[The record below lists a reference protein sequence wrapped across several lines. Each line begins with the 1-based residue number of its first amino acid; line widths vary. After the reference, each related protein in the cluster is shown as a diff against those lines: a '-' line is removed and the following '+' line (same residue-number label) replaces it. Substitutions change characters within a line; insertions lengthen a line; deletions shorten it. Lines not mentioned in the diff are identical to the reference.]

1 MPPPKPLDKE
11 QLLENITSA
20 QAAYIGQGD
29 TRQIFDQLLISLL
42 NLTGSEYG
50 YIGEVLQTADGKPY
64 LKTHAISNIS
74 WNDATRDFYE
84 KNAPTGLDFNNMES
98 LFGYV
103 ITHEE
108 VVIANDPTND
118 PRACGLPEGHP
129 SLDAY
134 LGLPFIT
141 DGKIVGSAG
150 ISNRSGGYDQNI
162 VEFLKPFMA
171 TCSNII
177 LAERARKERRRNE
190 KLKNDFI
197 SIISHELRT
206 PMTSIRGSLGLID
219 AIYKDKLDDNIAEMI
234 HAANNGCNR
243 MLRLLDDILD
253 VQKLESGTIELLPGE
268 CDIGNIIQKIMLE
281 LESKTRHS
289 EVELVIDVTNTITL
303 FADAD
308 RIEQIL
314 VNLISNA
321 IKFTEKGSVKITA
334 RDIGD
339 TIKIII
345 SDTGKGIAAE
355 DLPHIFDK
363 FHQVGEVNTRSTDGV
378 GLGLFIVKNLIDQHN
393 GSIDVESSENEGT
406 QFTIHFP
413 KKWTRAEKIEKAD
426 VSI

>member
-1 MPPPKPLDKE
+1 MKPPPTALNKE
-11 QLLENITSA
+11 QLLEAITSA
-20 QAAYIGQGD
+20 QADYIGHGD
-29 TRQIFDQLLISLL
+29 SRQIFDQLLISLL

-50 YIGEVLQTADGKPY
+50 YIGEVLQTPEGNCY

-74 WNDATRDFYE
+74 WNDTTRKFYE
-84 KNAPTGLDFNNMES
+84 ENAPTGLDFYNMES
-98 LFGYV
+98 LFGHV

-108 VVIANDPTND
+108 VVIANDPATD
-118 PRACGLPEGHP
+118 SRAGGLPEGHP

-150 ISNRSGGYDQNI
+150 ISNRSGGYDQEVVN
-162 VEFLKPFMA
+162 FLQPFMA

-177 LAERARKERRRNE
+177 LAERARKERQHNA

-219 AIYKDKLDDNIAEMI
+219 AIYKDKLDDKIIEMI
-234 HAANNGCNR
+234 QAANSGCNR

-268 CDIGNIIQKIMLE
+268 CDIGLIIQKITRE
-281 LESKTRHS
+281 LESKA
-289 EVELVIDVTNTITL
+289 EKNQVKLIIDIANTITL
-303 FADAD
+303 YADAD

-321 IKFTEKGSVKITA
+321 IKFTKQGTVKITA

-339 TIKIII
+339 TIKINI
-345 SDTGKGIAAE
+345 SDDGKGIATE
-355 DLPHIFDK
+355 DLPHVFEK
-363 FHQVGEVNTRSTDGV
+363 FHQVGEINTRSTDGV
-378 GLGLFIVKNLIDQHN
+378 GLGLFIVKSLVDQHN
-393 GSIDVESSENEGT
+393 GNIDVESTEGEGT
-406 QFTIHFP
+406 EFTIHFP
-413 KKWTRAEKIEKAD
+413 KKWTRA
-426 VSI
+426 S